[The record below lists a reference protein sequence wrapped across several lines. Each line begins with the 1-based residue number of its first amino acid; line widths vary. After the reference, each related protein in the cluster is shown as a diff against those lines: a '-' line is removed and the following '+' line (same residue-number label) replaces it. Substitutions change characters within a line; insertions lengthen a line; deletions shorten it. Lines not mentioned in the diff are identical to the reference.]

1 MGVPTADGHATGA
14 GRWVRGAVHALLA
27 LLAPAA
33 LGVLLAALN
42 WKLWA

>member
-1 MGVPTADGHATGA
+1 MDDAMAANHAAGA
-14 GRWVRGAVHALLA
+14 GRWVRGIGYAMRV